1 MLIPILVIVITLTA
15 VVLLLSGAL
24 IIWKKEVDE
33 RNNSKPNI
41 RVNQEREKFKRS
53 SKATKNKA
61 PDKDKFRGVTKKKKK
76 FKSVNN
82 RHGATKKE
90 NKGE

>member
-53 SKATKNKA
+53 PKATKNKA

-76 FKSVNN
+76 FKSVNKE
-82 RHGATKKE
+82 RHGAT
-90 NKGE
+90 N